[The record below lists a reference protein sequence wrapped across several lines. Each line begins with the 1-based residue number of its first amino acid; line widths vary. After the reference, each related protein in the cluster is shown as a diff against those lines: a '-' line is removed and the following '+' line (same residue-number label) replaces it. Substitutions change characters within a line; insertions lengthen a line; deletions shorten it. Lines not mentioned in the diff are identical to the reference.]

1 MAKTS
6 PHNKK
11 KRTTKKKKSIWDIP
25 IWMCIVFISFGIVLG
40 SVFIFDCLYF
50 DKMIDCEDAIS
61 TTAVYESYEYLYS
74 PKGGAVSEV
83 RIYFLD
89 RDALYIDGACYH
101 NEMDEKFS
109 ALECGDQVKLL
120 LHPNSEYI
128 WEMSSEY
135 NTVLA
140 FDDAKSRIQFDNIIF
155 SVVIGGFCL
164 LCASMGTISLC
175 IQCRNH
181 KRIQKGIH

>member
-1 MAKTS
+1 MATISSRK
-6 PHNKK
+6 KK
-11 KRTTKKKKSIWDIP
+11 KRTKKKNSILDIP

-40 SVFIFDCLYF
+40 SIFIFDCLYF
-50 DKMIDCEDAIS
+50 DKMIDREDAIS
-61 TTAVYESYEYLYS
+61 TTAVYESYEYLHS
-74 PKGGAVSEV
+74 PKSGAISEV
-83 RIYFLD
+83 RIYFSD

-101 NEMDEKFS
+101 KEMDEKFS
-109 ALECGDQVKLL
+109 ALERGEQVKLL

-128 WEMSSEY
+128 WEMSSEH
-135 NTVLA
+135 NTILA

-155 SVVIGGFCL
+155 SVIIGGFCL